1 MIGGGRV
8 TEGSIH
14 TRVLANLQRSLAK
27 GAQIQDQLSSGKQ
40 LTRPS
45 DSPAGTVAA
54 LQLRSET
61 RTSEQYL
68 RNAEDGMAWLGTVE
82 DTLKSASDLVN
93 RARDLTV
100 QGLNTTTN
108 GAVASE
114 ALAMEIDQIRDALI
128 THANSRYLDR
138 PVFGGNT
145 TNAEAYDRTT
155 GSFTGNPYDPG
166 LPYDEEQAR
175 RTSVSRTVGSDVKV
189 RVDMTGPEAFGDDAT
204 GLFKVLEDISVG
216 LKAGDATAL
225 SAGLAGLDA
234 SSNKLNSAI
243 SEVGSRYNRITQ
255 MKDSAQDRL
264 LSVTAQLS
272 DIEDI
277 DLPKTIMEMQL
288 QQTSYQAALAASA
301 KVIQPSLIDFLR

>member
-1 MIGGGRV
+1 MIGGGRI
-8 TEGSIH
+8 TDGSIH
-14 TRVLANLQRSLAK
+14 TRVLANLQRNLAK

-40 LTRPS
+40 LNRPS

-54 LQLRSET
+54 LQLRAET

-82 DTLKSASDLVN
+82 DTLSSASSLVN

-100 QGLNTTTN
+100 QGLNSTTN
-108 GAVASE
+108 GAIANE
-114 ALAMEIDQIRDALI
+114 ALAGEIDQIRDALI

-145 TNAEAYDRTT
+145 TLEGAYDRTT
-155 GSFTGNPYDPG
+155 GAFTGNNYDPAD
-166 LPYDEEQAR
+166 PVK
-175 RTSVSRTVGSDVKV
+175 TSVSRTVGSDVKV
-189 RVDMTGPEAFGDDAT
+189 RVDLTGPEAFGDDAT
-204 GLFKVLEDISVG
+204 GLFKVLGDI
-216 LKAGDATAL
+216 
-225 SAGLAGLDA
+225 SAGLRSGDNTALTASLSQLDT
-234 SSNKLNSAI
+234 SGNKLKSAI
-243 SEVGSRYNRITQ
+243 SEVGSRYNRINQ

-264 LSVTAQLS
+264 LSVSAQLS